1 MHVRAEAFVLLIPML
16 MTQML
21 QYSLMTDMNDL
32 EQSTVISEC
41 LMMKI
46 GWPGWRLGR
55 S

>member
-46 GWPGWRLGR
+46 G
-55 S
+55 